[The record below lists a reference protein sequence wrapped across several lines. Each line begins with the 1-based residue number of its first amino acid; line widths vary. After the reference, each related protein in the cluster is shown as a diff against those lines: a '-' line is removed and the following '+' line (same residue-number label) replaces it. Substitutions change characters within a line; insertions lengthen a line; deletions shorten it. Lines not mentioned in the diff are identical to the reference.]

1 VTATEHPANAHGVRA
16 RIVFAMAFALG
27 ALLLTAASAF
37 AAPPPTVDFEFTAG
51 VTSTT
56 ATLQAAVNP
65 NNQVTTCE
73 FQYGETTAYGSEAPC
88 EPASLQGGFQFVSAA
103 LSGLEA
109 GTAYHFRVVL
119 ENASHETQEGT
130 DIPFTTVPTPNTDPV
145 SEIAATSA
153 TFNGHF
159 TLDAIP
165 TRYSFIYNAG
175 SECGG
180 GGSTPTAEPEPSTGA
195 STVQLAVKATGL
207 APGTNY
213 SVCLVTSNA
222 SGSDTGPAV
231 TFTTPPAAPAVS
243 EESVSAVSATSATL
257 TALIDPNG
265 ADTSYRFEYATGT
278 EYKPIP
284 GSEGDVGS
292 GRVATTVSVQVQEG
306 LQPATAY
313 HFRAVATNSLGST
326 DGEAGSF
333 TTQSTASVFTLPD
346 DRVWEMVS
354 PPNKDG
360 AEIENLHSKEGG
372 DIQASENGEAIT
384 YLSSAPIEAN
394 PPGNPIES
402 QVFSRRS
409 TAGGWTSQD
418 IATRTEQAAEHVKLG
433 SIAEYKVFSPD
444 LSLAYVE
451 PNAPLAPPT
460 PGSGAYIRNNNT
472 GAFTP
477 TTLTAQEWYAQQAA
491 PLEAPPTCDAT
502 TSPAAS
508 YVSAQEGVLGVSE
521 NGCYVYWVN
530 GWNRSPTISL
540 EVSHYEGSAW
550 KTTFIAA
557 VSSSDQADWSR
568 TDFGDNLLNKTTGR
582 VSPNGQWATFMSD
595 ASLTGYDNR
604 DAVSGN
610 RDEEVYLYDA
620 ATNHLACTSCN
631 PTGAR
636 PIGIFDRYEAELVD
650 RPGSWAERWIAAIL
664 PAWSPFSIENALRQ
678 PRYLS
683 DSGRLFFDSSDALV
697 PQVVNGQMNV
707 YEYEPEG
714 VGSCAEAAGCVALI
728 SSGTSSSESAFVDAS
743 VSGNDVFFLTRSRLV
758 SQDYD
763 NYYDMY
769 DAHVCAASA
778 PCPALAPLSPQPC
791 ETGDSCK
798 PPPSPQPALFG
809 APASATF
816 SGAGNV
822 VAAAAPTTTSKSPTP
837 KQRLEAALEVCA
849 KKYKAKR
856 PKRHRCEKQARR
868 KYGKSKTSSA
878 KGTSSSVKR
887 DSQGA

>member
-1 VTATEHPANAHGVRA
+1 MTA
-16 RIVFAMAFALG
+16 
-27 ALLLTAASAF
+27 
-37 AAPPPTVDFEFTAG
+37 
-51 VTSTT
+51 TT
-56 ATLQAAVNP
+56 ATLAAGVEP
-65 NNQVTTCE
+65 GNQVTTCKV
-73 FQYGETTAYGSEAPC
+73 QYGETTAYGSEAPC
-88 EPASLQGGFQFVSAA
+88 EPASLEGGFQFVVGPMT
-103 LSGLEA
+103 GLDG
-109 GTAYHFRVVL
+109 GTTYHSRIVL
-119 ENASHETQEGT
+119 ENASNEKQEGADET
-130 DIPFTTVPTPNTDPV
+130 FTTVPTPNTDPV
-145 SEIAATSA
+145 SEIAANSA
-153 TFNGHF
+153 TFNGHL
-159 TLDAIP
+159 TLDEIP
-165 TRYSFIYNAG
+165 TRYSFDYNIG
-175 SECGG
+175 SQCTGG
-180 GGSTPTAEPEPSTGA
+180 SSTPTVEPEPSTGT
-195 STVQLAVKATGL
+195 SSVQLAAKAAGL
-207 APGTNY
+207 AAAVDYT
-213 SVCLVTSNA
+213 VCFVAANA
-222 SGSDTGPAV
+222 FGSAIGPPV
-231 TFTTPPAAPAVS
+231 TFMTASAAPAVS

-257 TALIDPNG
+257 TARIDPDG
-265 ADTSYRFEYATGT
+265 PDTRYHFEYTTGS
-278 EYKPIP
+278 EYKPLP
-284 GSEGDVGS
+284 GTEGDVGS
-292 GRVATTVSVQVQEG
+292 GGVATTVSVPVQEG

-313 HFRAVATNSLGST
+313 HFRAVATNSVGST
-326 DGEAGSF
+326 NGEAGAF
-333 TTQSTASVFTLPD
+333 TTQPTASVFALPD
-346 DRVWEMVS
+346 NRMWEMVS

-372 DIQASENGEAIT
+372 DIQASEIGDAIT
-384 YLSSAPIEAN
+384 YLASAPIEAN

-409 TAGGWTSQD
+409 TTGGWTSQD

-451 PNAPLAPPT
+451 PSAPLAPPT
-460 PGSGAYIRNNNT
+460 PASTSYIRNNST
-472 GAFTP
+472 GIFTP

-491 PLEAPPTCDAT
+491 LVEAPPTCDAT

-508 YVSAQEGVLGVSE
+508 YLSAREGILGVSE

-530 GWNRSPTISL
+530 GWNHGSNISL
-540 EVSHYEGSAW
+540 EVSHYEGSGW
-550 KTTFIAA
+550 KTRFIAA
-557 VSSSDQADWSR
+557 VTSADQADWWRS
-568 TDFGDNLLNKTTGR
+568 DFGYNLLNRATGR

-610 RDEEVYLYDA
+610 PDEEVYLYDA
-620 ATNHLACTSCN
+620 ATNHLVCTSCN

-650 RPGSWAERWIAAIL
+650 RPGSWEERWIAGIL
-664 PAWSPFSIENALRQ
+664 PAWSPFSIENSLRQ

-683 DSGRLFFDSSDALV
+683 DSGRLFFDSSDELV
-697 PQVVNGQMNV
+697 PQAVNGRMNV

-714 VGSCAEAAGCVALI
+714 VGSCVESAGCVALI
-728 SSGTSSSESAFVDAS
+728 SSGTSSAESAFVDAS
-743 VSGNDVFFLTRSRLV
+743 ANGNDVFFLTRSRLV

-769 DAHVCAASA
+769 DAHVCTASA

-798 PPPSPQPALFG
+798 PPPSLQPALFG

-837 KQRLEAALEVCA
+837 TRRLTAALAACA
-849 KKYKAKR
+849 KKYKAKHS
-856 PKRHRCEKQARR
+856 KRHRCERQARR
-868 KYGKSKTSSA
+868 KYGKSQA
-878 KGTSSSVKR
+878 AAVMGTSSSAKR